1 MVKWGH
7 KLKEGDSMQH
17 KFRSLLC
24 LALCA
29 IFTLSLTLPALA
41 AENEQDC
48 GAKLMAITF
57 DDGPGDYTLDILD
70 ALEERGVKATFFITG
85 SRVSAYPGVLD
96 AIVAGGHQLA
106 NHTHNHKNL
115 NTLTAQQASDEINAT
130 RDLLVEAGGDQTYY
144 VRAPYG
150 NANKTVKSVVN
161 APLIYWSVD
170 PEDWKYRN
178 ADTVYANIVNNS
190 YDGCIILCHDV
201 YKTTVDGALRAIDEL
216 QSQGYE
222 FVTVEQLLTRRGI
235 TPENGVVYYDA
246 KNNGINLPAGVS
258 GSEYYDESKLSEHW
272 AYDAL
277 TFCLD
282 RGYLERDADGN
293 VLPNHKITR
302 GDFIA
307 SLGRFCGI
315 SKSYRRQ
322 NGDVLNDVSSDDP
335 DRPYIEWAND
345 IGLMTGYNGSFRPD
359 DTLTREEMA
368 TVVSRYLLMRG
379 KQPKPGSV
387 DTYKD
392 AAHISGWAIDGV
404 GLCTKLGILKGSKG
418 YFLPKQSL
426 TRAQTAAVLQRLSRY

>member
-1 MVKWGH
+1 MTFSPRW
-7 KLKEGDSMQH
+7 
-17 KFRSLLC
+17 RS
-24 LALCA
+24 
-29 IFTLSLTLPALA
+29 A
-41 AENEQDC
+41 ASRR
-48 GAKLMAITF
+48 
-57 DDGPGDYTLDILD
+57 P
-70 ALEERGVKATFFITG
+70 FFITG

-115 NTLTAQQASDEINAT
+115 NTLTAQQVSDEINAT

-258 GSEYYDESKLSEHW
+258 GS
-272 AYDAL
+272 
-277 TFCLD
+277 
-282 RGYLERDADGN
+282 
-293 VLPNHKITR
+293 
-302 GDFIA
+302 
-307 SLGRFCGI
+307 
-315 SKSYRRQ
+315 
-322 NGDVLNDVSSDDP
+322 
-335 DRPYIEWAND
+335 
-345 IGLMTGYNGSFRPD
+345 
-359 DTLTREEMA
+359 
-368 TVVSRYLLMRG
+368 
-379 KQPKPGSV
+379 
-387 DTYKD
+387 
-392 AAHISGWAIDGV
+392 
-404 GLCTKLGILKGSKG
+404 GILRRIEAFRALGLRCTDL
-418 YFLPKQSL
+418 LP
-426 TRAQTAAVLQRLSRY
+426 RPRLSGARRGWKRSPESQDHTWGFHCLPWPLLRHLQELPPPERRRAERRFFG